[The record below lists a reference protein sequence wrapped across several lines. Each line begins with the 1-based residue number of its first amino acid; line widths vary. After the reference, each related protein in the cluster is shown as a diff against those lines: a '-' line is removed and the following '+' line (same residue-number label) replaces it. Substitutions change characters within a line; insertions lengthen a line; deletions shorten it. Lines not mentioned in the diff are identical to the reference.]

1 MHKVIGCI
9 LVALA
14 IGFIIFIDVLSDA
27 PVWSIYME
35 MIGIVFAL
43 LAGILYLQHHNKQ
56 KREAQQAEEDQLN
69 DLIDE

>member
-14 IGFIIFIDVLSDA
+14 IGFIIFIDVLSAA

-35 MIGIVFAL
+35 MIGIFLAL
-43 LAGILYLQHHNKQ
+43 LAGLLYLLHYNNE
-56 KREAQQAEEDQLN
+56 KRGDDDDHFDA
-69 DLIDE
+69 